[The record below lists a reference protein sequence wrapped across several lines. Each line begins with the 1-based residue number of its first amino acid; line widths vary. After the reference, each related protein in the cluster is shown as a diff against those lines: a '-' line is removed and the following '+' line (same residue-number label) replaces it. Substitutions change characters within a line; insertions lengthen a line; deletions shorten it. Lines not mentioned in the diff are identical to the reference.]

1 MNTYTGGHI
10 LADFRVA
17 VVTSTRAEY
26 GLLKPVI
33 DSLLK
38 HKSIETLVVA
48 TGAHLMASQGYTLS
62 EIEEDGIS
70 VYTAI
75 DIFNDDVSD
84 EAVSVANTI
93 TMFSAWFRRESPDLV
108 VLLGDRYE
116 IFGVATA
123 ASICRIPIA
132 HISGGETTEGA
143 KDEFY
148 RHCIT
153 KMSAI
158 HFPSTEK
165 YRTRVIQLGE
175 DPANVYN
182 VGSLGAQNVL
192 SVPLMKAEELSDSV
206 GFDFS
211 RDFLLCTCHSETLG
225 SGAGVIYPLLE
236 ALDSFG
242 MPVLFTAANADE
254 GGDIIN
260 SEISSFCETHKQCKL
275 VSSLGYRRFL
285 SALKLTKAA
294 VGNSSS
300 SLTEAPAMRK
310 PSVNIGL
317 RQRGRDMAGS
327 VISCSADKDA
337 ILNALSKAVSD
348 EFGAICE
355 TSPLPFKCEGVSDSI
370 AGIIEDRLRKGIDT
384 VKTFYDIPKEEK

>member
-1 MNTYTGGHI
+1 MFGGII
-10 LADFRVA
+10 LACYRVA

-33 DSLLK
+33 DSLKK
-38 HKSIETLVVA
+38 HDSIDTLVVA
-48 TGAHLMASQGYTLS
+48 TGSHLLVSQGYTLS
-62 EIEEDGIS
+62 EIEEDGTD

-75 DIFNDDVSD
+75 DIFGEDTSD
-84 EAVSVANTI
+84 EAVSVANTV
-93 TMFSAWFRRESPDLV
+93 TMFSAWFRKESPDLV

-123 ASICRIPIA
+123 AAICRIPIA

-153 KMSAI
+153 KMSAL

-165 YRTRVIQLGE
+165 YRKRVIQLGE
-175 DPANVYN
+175 SPDTVYN

-192 SVPLMKAEELSDSV
+192 SVPLMGADELSESV
-206 GFDFS
+206 GFDFN

-225 SGAGVIYPLLE
+225 SGADVIYPLLE

-254 GGDIIN
+254 GGNIIN
-260 SEISSFCETHKQCKL
+260 SEIGAFCSVHPDCKL
-275 VSSLGYRRFL
+275 VDSLGYRRFL
-285 SALKLTKAA
+285 SALRLAKAA

-310 PSVNIGL
+310 PSVNIGI
-317 RQRGRDMAGS
+317 RQRGRDMADS
-327 VISCSADKDA
+327 VISCPAEGEE
-337 ILNALSKAVSD
+337 ILGALRKACSD
-348 EFGAICE
+348 DFKALCE
-355 TSPLPFKCEGVSDSI
+355 TAPLPFRCEGVSDSI
-370 AGIIEDRLRKGIDT
+370 ASVIEEHLRSGLTT
-384 VKTFYDIPKEEK
+384 VKTFYDLSKEDFNL